1 MDGRRRESDVSPV
14 HPHPDRRSPLVFEVH
29 ELARR
34 AGTMKQVVTTVPAPA
49 DMGTEVIGVPQDT
62 DIELDLRFEA
72 VTEGVLVTGT
82 APVELHGQ
90 CARCLDDIEE
100 QASFDVQELY
110 FYPGNEIDTDESL
123 IVDETID
130 LDEALRDAVVLE
142 LPFTPLCE
150 EDCLGLCPDCGFNR
164 NLDPG
169 HGHGEQVDPRWSQ
182 LSGLAG
188 DTNN

>member
-1 MDGRRRESDVSPV
+1 MSPV
-14 HPHPDRRSPLVFEVH
+14 HPHPDRRSPLVLEVH
-29 ELARR
+29 ELGRR
-34 AGTMKQVVTTVPAPA
+34 AGAMKRIETTVPAPA
-49 DMGTEVIGVPQDT
+49 DLGIEVIGVPQDS
-62 DIELDLRFEA
+62 DVELDLTLQS
-72 VTEGVLVTGT
+72 VSEGVLVSGT
-82 APVELHGQ
+82 ATVELHGQ
-90 CARCLDDIEE
+90 CARCLTDIEDE
-100 QASFDVQELY
+100 QSFDVQELF
-110 FYPGNEIDTDESL
+110 FYPGREMEEDESL
-123 IVDETID
+123 VVDETID
-130 LDEALRDAVVLE
+130 LEETLRDAVVLE